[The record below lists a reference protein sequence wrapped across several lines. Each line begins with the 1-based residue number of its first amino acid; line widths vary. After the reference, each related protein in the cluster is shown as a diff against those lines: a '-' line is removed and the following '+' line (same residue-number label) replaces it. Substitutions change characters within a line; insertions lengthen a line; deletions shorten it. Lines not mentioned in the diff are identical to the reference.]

1 MAPGSAHIQYLVEV
15 LEARGYEINEGLV
28 ARIRAIDARHT
39 APATEDQI
47 IDQLGFE
54 VVADAVASKCA
65 KDALTDLLTQ
75 AEEEKPAESRFME
88 PWTPPKRARR

>member
-28 ARIRAIDARHT
+28 ARIRAIDSRQT
-39 APATEDQI
+39 APATEGQI
-47 IDQLGFE
+47 IEQLGFE
-54 VVADAVASKCA
+54 TVGE
-65 KDALTDLLTQ
+65 ALNDLLTP
-75 AEEEKPAESRFME
+75 APDEKPAVSRFME